1 MRVSVRAVCGL
12 LSLSIPQEAPMRD
25 FAIQLT
31 HRPGE
36 IARVAHALARKDV
49 NLKSVAAMAVH
60 NQGLMHIIAED
71 VESARSALREGNIP
85 FEESEVVTV
94 LLENKAGELEDVAAK
109 LSNAGVNLLATFV
122 VGLDGDLVEL
132 ALIAD
137 DPKKAKKAV
146 E

>member
-1 MRVSVRAVCGL
+1 
-12 LSLSIPQEAPMRD
+12 MRD

-49 NLKSVAAMAVH
+49 NLKSIAAMALH
-60 NQGLMHIIAED
+60 NQGLMHVIADD
-71 VESARSALREGNIP
+71 VEAARSALREGNIP

>member
-1 MRVSVRAVCGL
+1 MYLVTS
-12 LSLSIPQEAPMRD
+12 SPQEDPMRD
-25 FAIQLT
+25 FAIPLT

-36 IARVAHALARKDV
+36 LARVAHALARKSV
-49 NLKSVAAMAVH
+49 NLKSVAAMSFQH
-60 NQGLMHIIAED
+60 QGLVHMLVED
-71 VESARSALREGNIP
+71 VEATRAALRESNIP
-85 FEESEVVTV
+85 FEETEVVTV
-94 LLENKAGELEDVAAK
+94 LLENQAGELEGVAAK
-109 LSNAGVNLLATFV
+109 LSNAGVDLLAVYV